1 MKPQS
6 VFKVIKALI
15 GRNGGRG
22 ENDTFEIAEQSGIQL
37 IGYVN
42 GRGMEKYAFP
52 SVLTPVNI

>member
-22 ENDTFEIAEQSGIQL
+22 ENDTFEIAEQSGI
-37 IGYVN
+37 
-42 GRGMEKYAFP
+42 
-52 SVLTPVNI
+52 